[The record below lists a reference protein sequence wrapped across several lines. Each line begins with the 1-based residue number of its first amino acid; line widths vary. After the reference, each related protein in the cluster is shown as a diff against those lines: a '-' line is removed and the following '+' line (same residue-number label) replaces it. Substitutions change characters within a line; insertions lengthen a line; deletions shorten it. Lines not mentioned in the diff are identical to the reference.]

1 MNITPHRELLKIFT
15 SLRVTLVF
23 ETKMASVF
31 KAIAQSFIIMKI
43 KHEIGFWTSDFG
55 CKEHLF
61 SVYITHNDL
70 TEC

>member
-1 MNITPHRELLKIFT
+1 MNIKAQRELLKIFT
-15 SLRVTLVF
+15 SLRVSQVF

-31 KAIAQSFIIMKI
+31 KSVAENSIIMKI

-61 SVYITHNDL
+61 SVYITHNNL
-70 TEC
+70 TEY